1 MELVKNKA
9 SGKHFII
16 INDNENG
23 TGLMVTPQGEVKE
36 LKLQLFDHG
45 EAIDPE
51 GALGDR
57 LLTAEQIEKYEEYL
71 DTLLSRG

>member
-23 TGLMVTPQGEVKE
+23 TGLMVTPQGEVKVLE
-36 LKLQLFDHG
+36 LQLFDHV
-45 EAIDPE
+45 EVIDPE
-51 GALGDR
+51 CALVNRR
-57 LLTAEQIEKYEEYL
+57 LTVEQIDKYKEYL